1 MRTLRPPELTNQ
13 TGNNIM
19 ENETQE
25 NQVSGQF
32 SADTADNV
40 SNESSEIKYDSDAN
54 TENHTSPL
62 NVKLEQFEGP
72 LDLLLHLIRENK
84 IDIFDIPIAFITEK
98 YLKYLSEMKQLDL
111 DVSGEF
117 LVMAATL
124 IYIKSKMLLPVEEE
138 DDEDEFAGID
148 PRDELVQKLL
158 EYQSYKHA
166 AKELGYKEDERS
178 KMYTRSVQETF
189 LDNVTAEQVE
199 TEFTDNLYEL
209 IEAFSRVIRE
219 KSKTIIHE
227 VYEENISVE
236 EKIFSIRDRLTVKG
250 QLRFKELFSEKLT
263 YNELIAVFIAVL
275 ELGKQRFAKIEQ
287 DSMFGEIVINKA
299 KNDE

>member
-1 MRTLRPPELTNQ
+1 MRPPELTNQ